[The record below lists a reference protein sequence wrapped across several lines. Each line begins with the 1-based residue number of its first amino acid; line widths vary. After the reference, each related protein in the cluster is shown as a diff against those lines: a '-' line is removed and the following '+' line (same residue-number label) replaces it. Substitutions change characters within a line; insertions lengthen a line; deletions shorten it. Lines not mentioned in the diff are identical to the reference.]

1 MGKGGKRTNELDD
14 KGGGDKEE
22 ETKRESRHD
31 EFSTSKKHCKHFETR

>member
-31 EFSTSKKHCKHFETR
+31 EFSPSKKHCKHFETR